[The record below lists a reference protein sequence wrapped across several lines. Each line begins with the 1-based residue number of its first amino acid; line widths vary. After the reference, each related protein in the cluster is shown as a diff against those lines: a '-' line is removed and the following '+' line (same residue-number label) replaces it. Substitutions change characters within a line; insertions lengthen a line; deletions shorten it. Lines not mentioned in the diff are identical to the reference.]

1 MNNNNDNYNNSG
13 NNNPQENGFYSY
25 TNYNNN
31 DDNVIFDNNR
41 RNDNF
46 NQNFD
51 NTYFGAN
58 NSTNNTY
65 HEYSSDYN
73 DNNAYSKS
81 YIPKG
86 KGYRQKFSNHFK
98 RNPGK
103 PVKESQPVV
112 LTRKKFALIIVLV
125 VVLAFG
131 GAFSGM
137 YMYNSMYPASNN
149 TKSHG
154 SIKGDGYSL
163 TGATGSPMTVDEIV
177 EQNLDTVV
185 QIRTESVASDFWVGE
200 YVTEGAGSG
209 VIIKDDGYIVTN
221 NHVIDGAST
230 IYVTLSNKKEYE
242 AKLIGKDAENDLA
255 VLKINAK
262 NLPAA
267 TYGNSDE
274 LTVGNLSVIIGNP
287 LGKLGGTVTAGII
300 SSLDRQITLDGQPMT
315 LLQTDASV
323 NPGNSG
329 GAMFDQYGHLVG
341 IVVAKSSGSDVEGLG
356 FAIPINKAADIV
368 SQLMKNGKATSTT
381 AYSGMTYAQTET
393 GSIVIVKVNEDFSKK
408 AGFKPNDMV
417 LAIDDVVIDSM
428 DTLESTIKSH
438 KIGDTVTYTI
448 GRNGKQMQIDLKL
461 QQKK

>member
-1 MNNNNDNYNNSG
+1 MENNNNNYNNS
-13 NNNPQENGFYSY
+13 NNNNSQENGFYSY
-25 TNYNNN
+25 KNYNNN
-31 DDNVIFDNNR
+31 DENVIFDNSR
-41 RNDNF
+41 INDNF

-51 NTYFGAN
+51 NTYFGGENPSN
-58 NSTNNTY
+58 NQYT
-65 HEYSSDYN
+65 EYSQNYDYN
-73 DNNAYSKS
+73 NNGNK
-81 YIPKG
+81 K
-86 KGYRQKFSNHFK
+86 KFSDRFK
-98 RNPGK
+98 RNPK
-103 PVKESQPVV
+103 KVSKAPKVSEPII
-112 LTRKKFALIIVLV
+112 LTRKKLALIIVLV
-125 VVLAFG
+125 ILLAFG

-137 YMYNSMYPASNN
+137 FAYNSIYPTGETSK
-149 TKSHG
+149 TQGHV
-154 SIKGDGYSL
+154 KGDGYSL
-163 TGATGSPMTVDEIV
+163 KSATGSALTIDEIADK
-177 EQNLDTVV
+177 NLDTVV
-185 QIRTESVASDFWVGE
+185 QIRTESVSSDFWVGE

-209 VIIKDDGYIVTN
+209 VIIREDGYIVTN
-221 NHVIDGAST
+221 NHVIDGASN
-230 IYVTLSNKKEYE
+230 IYVTLSNKKEYQ

-262 NLPAA
+262 NLATA

-274 LTVGNLSVIIGNP
+274 LTVGDLSVIIGNP

-356 FAIPINKAADIV
+356 FAIPINKAADII
-368 SQLMKNGKATSTT
+368 SQIMKNGKAVSTT

-393 GSIVIVKVNEDFSKK
+393 GSIVIVDVNEDFPKK
-408 AGFKPNDMV
+408 AGFKPNDRV

-428 DTLESTIKSH
+428 DTLTTTIKTH

-448 GRNGKQMQIDLKL
+448 GRNGKQMQIDLTL
-461 QQKK
+461 GQKK